1 MRAAL
6 FVMVMS
12 SWACSGT
19 AHQVEIGAPP
29 PKMTHGTL
37 AGPLCGGTECKCRD
51 LNAPGDGGAGVPSDA
66 AHKRFEVRL
75 NSPQALWAQIGTTVL
90 YKSAE
95 HAEAC
100 FYVDL
105 PAGDTPVQLR
115 MSDKDGGA
123 GSWQIRELGTKT
135 KSYYDT
141 FTFNCGV
148 PGVCSFEQLDAI
160 KQEYASM
167 KRNLH
172 DLCGSTKL
180 QSVSWDH
187 SKAPDGLHPTDVQ
200 VTLHLD
206 VYKFAPW
213 KEHGDPTCGKG
224 KPSADVGS
232 DAPSGDD
239 AAGSAAP

>member
-1 MRAAL
+1 
-6 FVMVMS
+6 
-12 SWACSGT
+12 
-19 AHQVEIGAPP
+19 
-29 PKMTHGTL
+29 MTQGVL
-37 AGPLCGGTECKCRD
+37 AGPLCEGDHCKCRD
-51 LNAPGDGGAGVPSDA
+51 LNAPADGGVGVPGDPS
-66 AHKRFEVRL
+66 HKRFEIRMT
-75 NSPQALWAQIGTTVL
+75 SPQELWATVGSNRL

-95 HAEAC
+95 RADAC

-105 PAGDTPVQLR
+105 PPGETSVELR

-123 GSWQIRELGTKT
+123 GSWSIRELGTKT

-180 QSVSWDH
+180 KGVAWDH
-187 SKAPDGLHPTDVQ
+187 SKAPDGLHPTDVL
-200 VTLHLD
+200 VKLRLD

-213 KEHGDPTCGKG
+213 KTHGDPSCGKG
-224 KPSADVGS
+224 KPPADAGS
-232 DAPSGDD
+232 DAPAEG
-239 AAGSAAP
+239 GE